1 MELRDGTL
9 DDVQFIIELAAQ
21 SAGASFWTR
30 ADYERAL
37 LQSDPKRHV
46 VIAQSQGNKVG
57 FIVARVLGVEWE
69 IENLA
74 VGLASQ
80 RQGIAT
86 RLVQGIADLARAS
99 AAEVVYLE
107 VRESNQAARKLYEKF
122 GFSRSGERRAYYSD
136 PVENAVLYTLSIK

>member
-46 VIAQSQGNKVG
+46 VIAQNQGNMVG
-57 FIVARVLGVEWE
+57 FIVACVLGLEWE

-74 VGLASQ
+74 VSSTSQ
-80 RQGIAT
+80 RQGIGIA
-86 RLVQGIADLARAS
+86 LVQRIADMARTS
-99 AAEVVYLE
+99 AGEAVYLE